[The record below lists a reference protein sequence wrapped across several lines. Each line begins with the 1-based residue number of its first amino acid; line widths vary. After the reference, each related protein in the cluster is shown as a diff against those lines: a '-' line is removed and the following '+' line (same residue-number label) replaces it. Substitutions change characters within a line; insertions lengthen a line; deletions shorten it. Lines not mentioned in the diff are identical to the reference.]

1 MASVCLLSVEEFLM
15 ILKTM
20 NDNQTK
26 MFVNGVFNFFVD
38 HLQGWD
44 VSGGRFGLNS
54 LQILNSTLVQYI

>member
-44 VSGGRFGLNS
+44 VSGGGCW
-54 LQILNSTLVQYI
+54 TE